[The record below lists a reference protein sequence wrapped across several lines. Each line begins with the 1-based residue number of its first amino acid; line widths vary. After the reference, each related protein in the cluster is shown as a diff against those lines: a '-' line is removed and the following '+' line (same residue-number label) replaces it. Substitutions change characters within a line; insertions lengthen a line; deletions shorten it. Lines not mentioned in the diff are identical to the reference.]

1 MSYRAWLKGRTA
13 RFETVSDRKVM
24 SDATQKIELYVVT
37 GTDHVEGMLMVYV
50 PAEKLLIESDLFT
63 ATAPGAAAAE
73 NPADSGGCQARRR
86 AAVVADVVLSA
97 SDAV

>member
-1 MSYRAWLKGRTA
+1 M
-13 RFETVSDRKVM
+13 
-24 SDATQKIELYVVT
+24 YVVT

-73 NPADSGGCQARRR
+73 NQAGDNALPAQLLAIIKRLKLDVDRIVPLQGPGVASRADLER
-86 AAVVADVVLSA
+86 AAGSGSA
-97 SDAV
+97 AH